1 MRDNAGTLTN
11 SNSLVQVQRIWSHMQ
26 TLDERLLRME
36 KLLLAVS
43 NAVIVAPANIAV
55 EHQLPSVPQA
65 HDQDDAPSKSEGG
78 EEGQNTD
85 EEEEHD
91 EHQHVE
97 HESSDGDE
105 DVEHPENED
114 SEDD

>member
-1 MRDNAGTLTN
+1 MRHNAETLTN

-36 KLLLAVS
+36 KLLLAVRD
-43 NAVIVAPANIAV
+43 AVIVAPANIAV
-55 EHQLPSVPQA
+55 ERQLPSFPQA
-65 HDQDDAPSKSEGG
+65 RDQDDAHSKSEGG

-85 EEEEHD
+85 EEE
-91 EHQHVE
+91 
-97 HESSDGDE
+97 DE